1 MKEVLREPSIA
12 QVAMAAS
19 SDKLEIGTLKM
30 NARPYFRP
38 SLDKNFTTEKFTN
51 KVRKYLK

>member
-1 MKEVLREPSIA
+1 
-12 QVAMAAS
+12 MAAS